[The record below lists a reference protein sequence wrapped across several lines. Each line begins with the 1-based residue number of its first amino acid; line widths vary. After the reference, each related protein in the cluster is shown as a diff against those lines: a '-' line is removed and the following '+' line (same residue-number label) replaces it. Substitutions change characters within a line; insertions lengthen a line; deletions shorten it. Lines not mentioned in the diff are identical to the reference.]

1 MARVRPRRNTVSNIQ
16 YAARRGRRKEKLA
29 NTIAEGV
36 LRDIRVQGL
45 QSGDQLPK
53 ESEMLEQYG
62 VGRGTLREAMRVLEM
77 CGLISLK
84 PGPRGGP
91 VVESVNPEDF
101 ARMTSL
107 FLQFA
112 NVTYRE
118 VFEARLILEP
128 VAVRLAAQRQKGSA
142 AAAELVRLAEGG
154 SSSKDEDSYL
164 HVTADF
170 HASMIGLGDNGVVT
184 LLCQSLAEIYRERVT
199 GGLFPASRQK
209 SVHKVHVE
217 IAQAIFDGDA
227 DLAERLTVDHMRQ
240 YTDYIGKRHPAL
252 LDEVVRWQ

>member
-1 MARVRPRRNTVSNIQ
+1 MGRAPEEDHVSIQ
-16 YAARRGRRKEKLA
+16 PAARRPRRKEKLA
-29 NTIAEGV
+29 NSIAEGV
-36 LRDIRVQGL
+36 LRDIREQGL
-45 QSGDQLPK
+45 RTGDQLPK

-112 NVTYRE
+112 NVSYRQ

-128 VAVRLAAQRQKGSA
+128 VAARLAAERQKGSDA
-142 AAAELVRLAEGG
+142 AHELVQLAESGTG
-154 SSSKDEDSYL
+154 TRDEGTYL

-170 HASMIGLGDNGVVT
+170 HASMIALSDNGVVT

-209 SVHKVHVE
+209 DVHKVHVL
-217 IAQAIFDGDA
+217 IARAILDGDA
-227 DLAERLTVDHMRQ
+227 DLAERLTVEHMQ
-240 YTDYIGKRHPAL
+240 LYTDYVGKRHPAL

>member
-1 MARVRPRRNTVSNIQ
+1 MNIQ
-16 YAARRGRRKEKLA
+16 AASRRPRRKEKLA
-29 NTIAEGV
+29 NSIAESV
-36 LRDIRVQGL
+36 LRDIRVQDL
-45 QSGDQLPK
+45 RTGDQLPK

-112 NVTYRE
+112 NVTYRQ
-118 VFEARLILEP
+118 VVEARLILEP
-128 VAVRLAAQRQKGSA
+128 VAARLAAERQKGSA
-142 AAAELVRLAEGG
+142 AADELVRLAESG
-154 SSSKDEDSYL
+154 SSTKDDDAYL

-170 HASMIGLGDNGVVT
+170 HASMIALGDNGVVT

-199 GGLFPASRQK
+199 GVLFPSSRQK
-209 SVHKVHVE
+209 GVHNVHVDIARA
-217 IAQAIFDGDA
+217 IAQGEAE
-227 DLAERLTVDHMRQ
+227 LAERLTVEHMEQ
-240 YTDYIGKRHPAL
+240 YTDYIAKRHPAL